1 MDGSQKEPIS
11 LYEAKTHL
19 SELVDR
25 ASAGEEI
32 IIAKNGKPMARLIPL
47 EKPRKKVTFGLGKG
61 KVEIPRDFDAP
72 LPEETLALFEGRA
85 SPWK

>member
-1 MDGSQKEPIS
+1 MEGSRKEPVS
-11 LYEAKTHL
+11 LYDAKTHL

-32 IIAKNGKPMARLIPL
+32 IIAKNGTPMARLLPL
-47 EKPRKKVTFGLGKG
+47 ERPRKKVRFGLGKG
-61 KVEIPRDFDAP
+61 KVVIAPDFDAP

-85 SPWK
+85 RAWK